1 MKYTSLDGV
10 MIVSFGSAEL
20 AALLNSRGALSQRW
34 GPGLAATI
42 GRRLFDLS
50 AATADS
56 LEHLPNCTVDVEGNG
71 EVTITLAA
79 AVVVRGVLERAP
91 VTGPRTASGEDHIVI
106 TRLNIYESDRR

>member
-1 MKYTSLDGV
+1 

-20 AALLNSRGALSQRW
+20 AALLNSRDALSQRW

-50 AATADS
+50 AATTDS
-56 LEHLPNCTVDVEGNG
+56 LEHLPNCTVDIEGNG
-71 EVTITLAA
+71 EVTITFAA
-79 AVVVRGVLERAP
+79 AVVVRGVRERAP
-91 VTGPRTASGEDHIVI
+91 ATDSRTAFDEGHIVI